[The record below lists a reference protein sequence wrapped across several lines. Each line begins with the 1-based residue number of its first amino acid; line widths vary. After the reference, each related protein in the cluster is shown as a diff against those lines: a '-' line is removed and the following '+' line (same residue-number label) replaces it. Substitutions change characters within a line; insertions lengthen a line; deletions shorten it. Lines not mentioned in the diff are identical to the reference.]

1 MFEKKIEV
9 DGPIDKLYRPTL
21 DQLERDQNYQ
31 VKDSS
36 QDKIEVKFGSW
47 WSAKDNKRG
56 FAELKFKRGSKTIL
70 LDFSFFSEILVA
82 SLVIYLPILFAVGL
96 SVYGEVYIVSILMG
110 LILLGFFK
118 YHHYCFEKTAEN
130 YHSKFKNII
139 FVFGSDNFT
148 FCKNCGHEL
157 YIEEGSRS
165 ERCQNCGSV
174 VQEMR

>member
-9 DGPIDKLYRPTL
+9 DRPIDKLYKSTL
-21 DQLERDQNYQ
+21 DQLKRDQNYQ

-56 FAELKFKRGSKTIL
+56 SGVLKFERRSKTIH
-70 LDFSFFSEILVA
+70 LDFSFFSEILIA
-82 SLVIYLPILFAVGL
+82 TLVIYLPIISTIGL
-96 SVYGEVYIVSILMG
+96 SVYGEVYIVSIFMG
-110 LILLGFFK
+110 LILLGFLK
-118 YHHYCFEKTAEN
+118 YHHYCFEKTADK
-130 YHSKFKNII
+130 YHSKLKNII
-139 FVFGSDNFT
+139 FVFGSDDFT
-148 FCKNCGHEL
+148 FCKTCGLEL
-157 YIEEGSRS
+157 YIGEGSRS